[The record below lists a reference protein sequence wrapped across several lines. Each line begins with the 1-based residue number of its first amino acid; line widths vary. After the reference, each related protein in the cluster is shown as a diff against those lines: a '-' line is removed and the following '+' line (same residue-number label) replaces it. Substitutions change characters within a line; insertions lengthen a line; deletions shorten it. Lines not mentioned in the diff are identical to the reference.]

1 MTTALQALINQKT
14 ITAKNARAQQQEKAK
29 TELET
34 RIEALQPMFAM
45 LSESLPEYGLD
56 VHMHTDTSHYPC
68 PAIHVR
74 GYVGGHSINEDLG
87 EIFITSNSDD
97 NNKWRAGS
105 CNTHRNWFKND
116 EDFLEFV
123 ASRIA
128 ALQAR

>member
-1 MTTALQALINQKT
+1 MATALQELINQKT
-14 ITAKNARAQQQEKAK
+14 IAAKNARAKQQEKAK
-29 TELET
+29 TDFDKRT
-34 RIEALQPMFAM
+34 EALQPMFAI

-74 GYVGGHSINEDLG
+74 GHVSGHSIYEDLG
-87 EIFITSNSDD
+87 EIFIPSHRDD
-97 NNKWRAGS
+97 NKWRAGA
-105 CNTHRNWFKND
+105 CNTHRNGFKND